1 MALTTVFSP
10 RKPAEVWTLA
20 ATVGPDVPVISI
32 SDQPGLT
39 STGTGDFV
47 KTSALGPYTLSGI
60 PAGGVGLVGKE
71 CSVYVDGTFVLLVT
85 GGLVTTPQN
94 TPVYA
99 VVAAGVVTSLTLTAG
114 TNKLFGKVHY
124 NKDFVRTAGA
134 LPVQIGAN
142 L

>member
-1 MALTTVFSP
+1 MALTTVFAP
-10 RKPAEVWTLA
+10 RLPAEPWTLA

-32 SDQPGLT
+32 SDQPGIT

-47 KTSALGPYTLSGI
+47 KSTVLGPFTLSGI
-60 PAGGVGLVGKE
+60 PAGSVGYAAKE
-71 CSVYVDGTFVLLVT
+71 AGIYVDGTFFLPVT
-85 GGLVTTPQN
+85 GGTVTTPQN

-99 VVAAGVVTSLTLTAG
+99 VVADGVVTSLTLSVG

-124 NKDFVRTAGA
+124 SKDLVRVAGK